1 MIPAFFVHFAF
12 ASGDATFTYNGEI
25 ARIGD
30 HRLEVL
36 SGLLLWEIVAFA
48 IAYGFWKRKRWS
60 RHIIPAVHVVALVV
74 SVVIDRVPELL
85 FVVLYVAL
93 VLWYF
98 YGKDSVNEYYRV
110 P

>member
-1 MIPAFFVHFAF
+1 MIPAFFVHVAF
-12 ASGDATFTYNGEI
+12 ASGDTTFTYNGEI

-36 SGLLLWEIVAFA
+36 FSLLLWEIFAFA

-98 YGKDSVNEYYRV
+98 YGKDSVKEYYRV
-110 P
+110 S